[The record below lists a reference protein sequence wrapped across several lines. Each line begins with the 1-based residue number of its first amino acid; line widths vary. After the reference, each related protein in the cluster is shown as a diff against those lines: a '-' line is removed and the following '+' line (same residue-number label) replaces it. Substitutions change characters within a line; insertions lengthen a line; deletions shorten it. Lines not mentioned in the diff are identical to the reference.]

1 MVEGAPKDRRRHER
15 IPVEIWVEETRGR
28 ELYYLRAANL
38 SRGGIFLENT
48 IPHPYGTLV
57 ELEFTLPGHG
67 ERIHVR
73 GRVVNRPETYG
84 DLGMAVEFIEVE
96 PAVARI
102 IEEFVDTEVPG

>member
-1 MVEGAPKDRRRHER
+1 MADGTAKDRRRHER
-15 IPVEIWVEETRGR
+15 ISVEIWVEETRGR

-57 ELEFTLPGHG
+57 ELEFTLPGHR

-73 GRVVNRPETYG
+73 GRVVNRPETDG
-84 DLGMAVEFIEVE
+84 GLGMAVEFIEME
-96 PAVARI
+96 PAVARQ
-102 IEEFVDTEVPG
+102 IEEFVDAEAPA